1 MGVWDCF
8 EYSVSVSGIIDARC
22 ETVWRL
28 VSDLDHYASVS
39 TNIESST
46 RIIVADGSQHSN
58 SRRDP
63 IRVGTRFRRTLRVG
77 GNSAVLVSE
86 FTVTEYDLKDANS
99 FPKTVSIFT
108 DSPTERM
115 PRRVSW
121 TVSRAAQ
128 DESKCVLLLSATM
141 LPKRLWLW
149 FGGLKLVCVCRFR
162 DISERMLHREL
173 QDFAAAATAM
183 ERKESSREESSR
195 EQGRD

>member
-8 EYSVSVSGIIDARC
+8 EYSVSVSGVIDARC

-28 VSDLDHYASVS
+28 VADLDHYASIS
-39 TNIESST
+39 SNIASST
-46 RIIVADGSQHSN
+46 RILADGSPHN
-58 SRRDP
+58 SHDP
-63 IRVGTRFRRTLRVG
+63 IAVGTRFRRTLRVG
-77 GNSAVLVSE
+77 GKGAVLVSE
-86 FTVTEYDLKDANS
+86 FTMTEYDDLNCTDAHS

-121 TVSRAAQ
+121 TVSRAPDD

-162 DISERMLHREL
+162 VISERLLEREL
-173 QDFAAAATAM
+173 QDFAAAATTL
-183 ERKESSREESSR
+183 ERKEESSK
-195 EQGRD
+195 EQDRD

>member
-8 EYSVSVSGIIDARC
+8 EYSVSVSGVIDARC

-46 RIIVADGSQHSN
+46 RIDG
-58 SRRDP
+58 SRRDDP
-63 IRVGTRFRRTLRVG
+63 IVVGTRFRRTLRVG
-77 GNSAVLVSE
+77 TSVLVSE
-86 FTVTEYDLKDANS
+86 FTVTEYDLKDVNS

-121 TVSRAAQ
+121 TVSRAAGAQ
-128 DESKCVLLLSATM
+128 EDESKCVLLLSATM

-149 FGGLKLVCVCRFR
+149 FGGWKLICVCRFR
-162 DISERMLHREL
+162 DISERMLEREL
-173 QDFAAAATAM
+173 QDFATAATAL
-183 ERKESSREESSR
+183 EKRKESSSEP
-195 EQGRD
+195 GRD